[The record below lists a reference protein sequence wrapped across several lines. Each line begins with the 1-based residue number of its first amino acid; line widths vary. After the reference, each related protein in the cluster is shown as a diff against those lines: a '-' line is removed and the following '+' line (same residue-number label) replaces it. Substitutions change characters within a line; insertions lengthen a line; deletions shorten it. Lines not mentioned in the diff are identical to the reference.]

1 MNPPIATSIAARAPR
16 QWAVYPAAIVFAML
30 ALAGIITMELSYD
43 MPGPLADVFFIAGMW
58 FAISGTLGSG
68 VWAVFGRSIFRD

>member
-1 MNPPIATSIAARAPR
+1 MHTPIVTSIASRAANR
-16 QWAVYPAAIVFAML
+16 WAVYPAAIVFALL
-30 ALAGIITMELSYD
+30 ALAGIITMELSTD
-43 MPGPLADVFFIAGMW
+43 MPGPLADVLFIAGLW